1 MTEMHPTR
9 PACTLVELEFAHLVA
24 RGMFGVFEAAH
35 AKGGGSKKAG

>member
-1 MTEMHPTR
+1 MAEMHPTR
-9 PACTLVELEFAHLVA
+9 LACALVDLEFAHLVT